1 MCLTRTN
8 IWLLTSF
15 FCYRGEE
22 LSDFKRFGWIPR
34 DPTWLESAVSAL
46 VRVVKEI
53 LHDSRPQLRGVPV
66 IFFLSTSVERMVS
79 IIRYSKPV
87 ESNHLSEDMG
97 LILVL
102 NCVILSFDKSFVLV
116 QTYQLWIHSFEKRCT
131 LLWISKMIQ
140 QIWTFFLFIIKLTH
154 STRTH
159 SFIISNCNTHKRLI
173 YVYITS

>member
-97 LILVL
+97 LIPVM
-102 NCVILSFDKSFVLV
+102 NFVIFIRQVIRACSNVSTVD
-116 QTYQLWIHSFEKRCT
+116 
-131 LLWISKMIQ
+131 
-140 QIWTFFLFIIKLTH
+140 TFFRKT
-154 STRTH
+154 
-159 SFIISNCNTHKRLI
+159 
-173 YVYITS
+173 VYIIVNK